1 MEHRLEIAILIIHA
15 CTKSASLSTTY
26 IYIAALVQTDV
37 VAFLELIIA
46 HTGPVASRYT
56 HSADNQCSKH
66 TEALN
71 AIVPRLVGICVW
83 L

>member
-46 HTGPVASRYT
+46 HTGPV
-56 HSADNQCSKH
+56 
-66 TEALN
+66 
-71 AIVPRLVGICVW
+71 
-83 L
+83 